1 LSERQQIYSSL
12 PKTVLDDA
20 IKDEDR
26 IANIV
31 LNEQNKV
38 IGFFVLHQYYQHEGY
53 DTPKKVV
60 YVRSLSI
67 NEKYQGN
74 GYGTKIMM
82 FLPQYVQY
90 LFPEFNHLYLVVD
103 AENKGAWNVYER
115 AGFMHTATKEEGPI
129 GKERLYYLDL
139 DSKYVSSLMLK
150 LNQDDVKYGIHMID
164 LLKDGQKVGFI
175 GVEQHEE
182 RLNITSIEVDQ
193 AQRSSGIAQSA
204 LRQLSTFVR
213 KYFEGVNVI
222 TITLYGER
230 NELDTLCLNS
240 NFVEVESGD
249 DFSIFEKYINY

>member
-1 LSERQQIYSSL
+1 
-12 PKTVLDDA
+12 
-20 IKDEDR
+20 
-26 IANIV
+26 
-31 LNEQNKV
+31 
-38 IGFFVLHQYYQHEGY
+38 
-53 DTPKKVV
+53 
-60 YVRSLSI
+60 
-67 NEKYQGN
+67 
-74 GYGTKIMM
+74 M
-82 FLPQYVQY
+82 
-90 LFPEFNHLYLVVD
+90 
-103 AENKGAWNVYER
+103 
-115 AGFMHTATKEEGPI
+115 
-129 GKERLYYLDL
+129 KERLYYLDL